1 MLGAGKQLVPHE
13 RHCRSKLLRGRAVDP
28 QDVIRKIEAVT
39 KEDVERAAHEMFSK
53 PFSASAVGRNVE
65 GLKLM

>member
-1 MLGAGKQLVPHE
+1 M
-13 RHCRSKLLRGRAVDP
+13 
-28 QDVIRKIEAVT
+28 IRKIEAVT
-39 KEDVERAAHEMFSK
+39 KEDVERTAHEMFSK